1 GGTFRVGTAT
11 TGFSDT
17 LGTLTL
23 NASSTLD
30 LGAWTTGV
38 RQLTFADSSA
48 ISWTGTLTITNWQG
62 AALQSSDVAEIL
74 FGTGG
79 LTSSQL
85 SQVYWANQTISGGTL
100 LSGTGELVPVP
111 EPRIFAAAV
120 ALLAVVGW
128 RERQRL
134 AVLLR
139 GC

>member
-1 GGTFRVGTAT
+1 
-11 TGFSDT
+11 GF
-17 LGTLTL
+17 
-23 NASSTLD
+23 A
-30 LGAWTTGV
+30 V
-38 RQLTFADSSA
+38 QRC
-48 ISWTGTLTITNWQG
+48 
-62 AALQSSDVAEIL
+62 AELL

-100 LSGTGELVPVP
+100 LSGTGEIVPVP